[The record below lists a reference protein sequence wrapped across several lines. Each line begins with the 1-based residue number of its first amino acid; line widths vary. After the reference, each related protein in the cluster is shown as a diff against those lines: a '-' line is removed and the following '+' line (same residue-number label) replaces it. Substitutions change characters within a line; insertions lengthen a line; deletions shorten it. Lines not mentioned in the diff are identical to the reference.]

1 MSKVDENVI
10 LDAIR
15 TIENDHLD
23 TDLVTLG
30 CVRDLSVEEGVVSF
44 NLKLPAPFLPNLKE
58 LKTTCEETV
67 MAIDGVEKVE
77 IEHTWEV
84 NRVPSLQNPGTP
96 TSLEKVRNVIAVA
109 SGKGGVGKSTV
120 TVNLAY
126 AFANA
131 GAKVG
136 ILDVDIYGP
145 SIPGMLGL
153 RDHYLTSESV
163 QQGSITPVEVY
174 GMKVISMG
182 FLANSDSPVIV
193 RGPIASQMVQ
203 QLLAGTAWG
212 ELDYLFVDL
221 PPGTGDIQLTLCQAV
236 PLTGGVIVTTPQ
248 EVAYSIAE
256 KGLKMFQQV
265 KIPILGIVENMS
277 HYHCPE
283 CGHADNIFR
292 EGGGEIA
299 AKKLELPLLGKIP
312 LSSEIVNSME
322 EGVPLIKR
330 SEDSGPSKA
339 YQEIAERVAAQ
350 SSVVVM
356 QESMNPE
363 SPQEITITDQGYLLV
378 KWMNGE
384 ENLIPAI
391 MLRGACPCASCIDE
405 ITGEKTLDVESLPHD
420 LMIANYGYIGRYAI
434 RFEFSDGHDTGI
446 FDFTRIRKIGE
457 TAGEEMSF
465 DV

>member
-1 MSKVDENVI
+1 MSSVDKDVI
-10 LDAIR
+10 LDALR
-15 TIENDHLD
+15 EMSDEYLKG
-23 TDLVTLG
+23 DLVTLG
-30 CVRDLSVEEGVVSF
+30 CVRNLTVKDNFVSF
-44 NLKLPAPFLPNLKE
+44 NLKLPAPLLPNLKE
-58 LKTTCEETV
+58 LKTSCEERV
-67 MAIDGVEKVE
+67 MKIEGVDKVE

-84 NRVPSLQNPGTP
+84 GRVPALQNPGTP
-96 TSLEKVRNVIAVA
+96 TSLENVRNVIAIA
-109 SGKGGVGKSTV
+109 SGKGGVGKTTV

-145 SIPGMLGL
+145 SVPGMLGL
-153 RDHYLTSESV
+153 RDHYLTRESI
-163 QQGSITPVEVY
+163 QGGSITPVEVY

-182 FLANSDSPVIV
+182 FLANRESPVIV

-248 EVAYSIAE
+248 EVAYTIAE

-277 HYHCPE
+277 YYNCPE
-283 CGHADNIFR
+283 CGHADNIFQ

-299 AKKLELPLLGKIP
+299 AKKLGLPLLGKIP
-312 LSSEIVNSME
+312 LSSEIVDAME
-322 EGVPLIKR
+322 EGIPLMKISDD
-330 SEDSGPSKA
+330 SEPSVA
-339 YQEIAERVAAQ
+339 YQKIAERVAAQ
-350 SSVVVM
+350 SSIVVM
-356 QESMNPE
+356 KENMNPD
-363 SPQEITITDQGYLLV
+363 SPQDIKITEQGYLLV
-378 KWMNGE
+378 KWMGGE
-384 ENLIPAI
+384 ENLVPAV
-391 MLRGACPCASCIDE
+391 MLREECPCASCIDE
-405 ITGEKTLDVESLPHD
+405 ITGEKTLNVKALPHD
-420 LMIANYGYIGRYAI
+420 LTIANYGYIGRYAI

-446 FDFTRIRKIGE
+446 FDFTRIRNIGK
-457 TAGEEMSF
+457 TAGKAMSF

>member
-1 MSKVDENVI
+1 MSKVNENVV

-15 TIENDHLD
+15 TIENEYLD
-23 TDLVTLG
+23 ADLVTLG
-30 CVRDLSVEEGVVSF
+30 CVRDLAIDGEVVSF

-58 LKTTCEETV
+58 LKEKCEEVV
-67 MAIDGVEKVE
+67 MAIEGVEKVE
-77 IEHTWEV
+77 IKHSWEV

-163 QQGSITPVEVY
+163 QQGSITPVEVH

-322 EGVPLIKR
+322 EGVPLIKK
-330 SEDSGPSKA
+330 SDESGPSKA
-339 YQEIAERVAAQ
+339 YQEIAEKVAAQ

-363 SPQEITITDQGYLLV
+363 SPQEITITEQGYLLV
-378 KWMNGE
+378 KWMNGK
-384 ENLIPAI
+384 ENLIPAS
-391 MLRGACPCASCIDE
+391 MLRGDCPCASCVDE

-420 LMIANYGYIGRYAI
+420 LMISNYGHIGRYAI